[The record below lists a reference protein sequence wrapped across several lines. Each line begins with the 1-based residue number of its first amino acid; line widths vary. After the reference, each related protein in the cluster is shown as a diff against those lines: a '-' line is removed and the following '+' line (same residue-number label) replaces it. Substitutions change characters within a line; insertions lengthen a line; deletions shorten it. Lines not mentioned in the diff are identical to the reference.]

1 MENMSDN
8 VKGNPVGKREA
19 LLADR
24 LRLHKGYRYTEVEI
38 FSKGDFT
45 LGTNWFE
52 GEVTVGD
59 VAEFFQRSGDTLYD
73 KLGAGWSW
81 RGAKGEIERA
91 RECLEKVLAVRGTTL
106 EEVRTARGRRL
117 LSQDRRMAET
127 MAFLLTDCTFAD
139 IAELIGGVP
148 GRVENEVFETY
159 YAASNWNI
167 DEDVQKA
174 LHTGII
180 YYAWN
185 VGNPNR
191 PLCLPPETQLARR
204 RKREHSRWGVLRTDR
219 RNFLTGSENA
229 GSDLRREGIG
239 MDGYTLY
246 ISRCTGGAEGAGEAM
261 GWRRASRRR

>member
-24 LRLHKGYRYTEVEI
+24 LRLHKGYRYSGVKI

-45 LGTNWFE
+45 LGRNWFE

-59 VAEFFQRSGDTLYD
+59 VEEFFQRSGDTLYD

-81 RGAKGEIERA
+81 RGVKGEIERA

-127 MAFLLTDCTFAD
+127 MAFLLTDCSFAD
-139 IAELIGGVP
+139 IE
-148 GRVENEVFETY
+148 
-159 YAASNWNI
+159 W
-167 DEDVQKA
+167 
-174 LHTGII
+174 
-180 YYAWN
+180 
-185 VGNPNR
+185 
-191 PLCLPPETQLARR
+191 
-204 RKREHSRWGVLRTDR
+204 TDTR
-219 RNFLTGSENA
+219 FTSVVA
-229 GSDLRREGIG
+229 
-239 MDGYTLY
+239 MV
-246 ISRCTGGAEGAGEAM
+246 AM

>member
-1 MENMSDN
+1 MPDN
-8 VKGNPVGKREA
+8 VKDNPVGKREA

-81 RGAKGEIERA
+81 RGATGEIERA
-91 RECLEKVLAVRGTTL
+91 RECLEKVLGVRGTTL

-117 LSQDRRMAET
+117 LSQDRMMAET

-191 PLCLPPETQLARR
+191 PLCLPPVLKARGR
-204 RKREHSRWGVLRTDR
+204 CGNGDSGAAFPPFQQPAGRARNPPAIESAEKPSTWRKRELTCRGFQHSDRLRVSLGT
-219 RNFLTGSENA
+219 
-229 GSDLRREGIG
+229 LRP
-239 MDGYTLY
+239 
-246 ISRCTGGAEGAGEAM
+246 SKC
-261 GWRRASRRR
+261 